1 MESLLSIYIE
11 LVAKILRGLHV
22 TVGISGMSVGFQEEA
37 QQSLDQRVAKLD
49 AARANL
55 VDGIQAIDQLMAEA
69 QKNKT
74 EIAEAAQQISRLKA
88 DKQTLAEELNAIKS
102 VVTAD
107 VDAFRKIAGVPTVN
121 DIRRERLIGFV
132 SGVVASLIAS
142 ALIFGATKLFQSFG
156 A

>member
-11 LVAKILRGLHV
+11 FVAKILRRLHV
-22 TVGISGMSVGFQEEA
+22 TVGISGISVGFQEEA

-88 DKQTLAEELNAIKS
+88 DKQTLAEELSAIKS

-107 VDAFRKIAGVPTVN
+107 VDAFRKIAGVPTVG
-121 DIRRERLIGFV
+121 DIRRERLIGFA
-132 SGVVASLIAS
+132 SGITASLIAS
-142 ALIFGATKLFQSFG
+142 ALIYGTTKFFQSFG